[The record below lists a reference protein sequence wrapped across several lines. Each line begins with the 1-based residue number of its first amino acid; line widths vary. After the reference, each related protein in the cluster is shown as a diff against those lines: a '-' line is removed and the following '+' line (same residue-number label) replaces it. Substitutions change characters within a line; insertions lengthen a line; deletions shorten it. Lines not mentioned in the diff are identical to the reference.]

1 MMRVSRRLFATA
13 SSVSSKAGK
22 SPQVAL
28 LPPLHLY
35 RRLLRVHRRK
45 LPPDMRLLGDE
56 YVKNEFRAHRNIDN
70 PIHIVGFLT
79 EWQLYAQKLEG
90 DEWKGE
96 KLDQAKLDKMSDE
109 QIGQL
114 YELMRAIKNPE
125 QSENSE
131 AQESG
136 EVKENNKN

>member
-70 PIHIVGFLT
+70 PIHIVSFPSMVVQTAFIRGKAWLT
-79 EWQLYAQKLEG
+79 TAHCG
-90 DEWKGE
+90 
-96 KLDQAKLDKMSDE
+96 
-109 QIGQL
+109 
-114 YELMRAIKNPE
+114 
-125 QSENSE
+125 
-131 AQESG
+131 
-136 EVKENNKN
+136 